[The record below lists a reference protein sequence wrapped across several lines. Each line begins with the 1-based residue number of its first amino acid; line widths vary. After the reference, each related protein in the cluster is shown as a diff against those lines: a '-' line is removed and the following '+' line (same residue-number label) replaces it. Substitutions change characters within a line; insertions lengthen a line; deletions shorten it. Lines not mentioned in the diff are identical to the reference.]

1 VSAAVAAPRRQVRL
15 PRPRLRSVPGPLAVL
30 LAVAA
35 LQGLAWAAFTAP
47 LNGPDEQGHAAYAQH
62 LAETGDGPQRGGRGG
77 SLSTEYDRLVS
88 ELNLGAILG
97 HEGAVPAFGLVDS
110 AQRRLDALPDR
121 ARKDGSG
128 PNAVAQNPPLYYAY
142 AALAYR
148 LSPDR
153 STLGRLF
160 AMRLATVALF
170 VLTVL
175 FTWLIAAEVFAA
187 TWPRFVAA
195 GLVALQPKL
204 GFLAGVINADSLLI
218 TLSTGF
224 LLAAVRLVRRGPSAG
239 RVAALAAFAAAGA
252 ATHGRGFALLPAALF
267 VLALVAVRARPPRRE
282 LVRLAAIAGGTL
294 LAGVALAYL
303 WTRGHNEGTGGAFG
317 GELSQGTREA
327 FNVRQFLSYV
337 FQFYFGP
344 FSFLTPLGPPHGY
357 RQVYIDTY
365 FSSFA
370 ALEVEYRT
378 AIRDLLQIGA
388 GTGLLL
394 FAMTVAAR
402 LRAVTARLAL
412 WATAAVTF
420 LSLLAL
426 LHVSAYRDL
435 QAGGDPLITGRYLL
449 PCVALYGLAI
459 GWVAWSLPRRVGV
472 TLAAAVLA
480 AFVLLSVGAIGLE
493 AERFYA

>member
-1 VSAAVAAPRRQVRL
+1 
-15 PRPRLRSVPGPLAVL
+15 VL

-47 LNGPDEQGHAAYAQH
+47 LNGPDEQAHAAYAQH
-62 LAETGDGPQRGGRGG
+62 LAETADGPQRSGRGR
-77 SLSTEYDRLVS
+77 SLSTEYDRLVT
-88 ELNLGAILG
+88 ELNLRAILG
-97 HEGAVPAFGLVDS
+97 HEGAVPAFALTDRVV
-110 AQRRLDALPDR
+110 RELDALPDS

-148 LSPDR
+148 LSPDG

-160 AMRLATVALF
+160 AMRAATVALF

-175 FTWLIAAEVFAA
+175 FTWFIAAEVFSA
-187 TWPRFVAA
+187 TWPRFVASA
-195 GLVALQPKL
+195 LVALQPKL
-204 GFLAGVINADSLLI
+204 GFLAGVINADNLLI
-218 TLSTGF
+218 TVSTGF
-224 LLAAVRLVRRGPSAG
+224 LLAAVRLVRRGPTAG
-239 RVAALAAFAAAGA
+239 RVAALAAFAAAGP
-252 ATHGRGFALLPAALF
+252 ATHGRGFALLPPALF
-267 VLALVAVRARPPRRE
+267 VLALVAVRSRPSRPE
-282 LVRLAAIAGGTL
+282 LLRLAAIASGIV
-294 LAGVALAYL
+294 LAGLALAYL
-303 WTRGHNEGTGGAFG
+303 WTRGHNQGAGGAFG
-317 GELSQGTREA
+317 GELSQGTRQS

-365 FSSFA
+365 FGSFA
-370 ALEVEYRT
+370 ALDVNYRRV
-378 AIRDLLQIGA
+378 IYDLVQIAAGA
-388 GTGLLL
+388 GLFL
-394 FAMTVAAR
+394 FAMTVAVR
-402 LRAVTARLAL
+402 WRAVAARWTL
-412 WATAAVTF
+412 WATALVTF
-420 LSLLAL
+420 GSLLAL

-435 QAGGDPLITGRYLL
+435 QTGFDPLITGRYLL

-459 GWVAWSLPRRVGV
+459 AWVAWSLPRRAGV

-480 AFVLLSVGAIGLE
+480 AFVLLSVGGIGLE